1 MITKFIFALTLVVT
15 FAALSA
21 AQDFGAETQ
30 RAEMKK
36 MESMVGRWE
45 GTGWMQRGPARETF
59 HGTEN
64 IQRKLDGLALLVEG
78 KFLNSEKPGGPE
90 RVVHETL
97 AVMSY
102 DPKASGYKFRT
113 YLATGSSG
121 SFDALLIDG
130 GWQWG
135 LQFPTGQVRYTI
147 KVTADT
153 WFEIGEFSADGKT
166 WTKNFEMTLK
176 KVG

>member
-1 MITKFIFALTLVVT
+1 MITKSLFALILLV
-15 FAALSA
+15 FGAAA
-21 AQDFGAETQ
+21 ATAQDFGAETQ

-36 MESMVGRWE
+36 LEMMVGRWE
-45 GTGWMQRGPARETF
+45 GTGWMQRGPNRETF
-59 HGTEN
+59 RGGEN

-78 KFLNSEKPGGPE
+78 RFLNSEKPGAPE
-90 RVVHETL
+90 RVIHETL
-97 AVMSY
+97 AVLSY
-102 DPKASGYKFRT
+102 DPKATGYKFRT

-121 SFDALLIDG
+121 SFDATLIEG

-135 LQFPTGQVRYTI
+135 FQFAGGQVRYTI
-147 KVTADT
+147 KMTNDT